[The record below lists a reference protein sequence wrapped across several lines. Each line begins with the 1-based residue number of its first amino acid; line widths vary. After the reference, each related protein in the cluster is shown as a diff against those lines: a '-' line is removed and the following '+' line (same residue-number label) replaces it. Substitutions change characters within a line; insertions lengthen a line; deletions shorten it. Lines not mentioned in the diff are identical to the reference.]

1 MTSKLYYIPR
11 IPLHYCAT
19 LIITFVISNHKFRVS
34 GPFLLFLQCSD
45 YDNSYSFRS
54 PTDDWPSMSTDVDES
69 SKQAVQQHM
78 RRGPLKSI
86 RRVAGGVAGRFRDIL
101 VQ

>member
-1 MTSKLYYIPR
+1 
-11 IPLHYCAT
+11 
-19 LIITFVISNHKFRVS
+19 
-34 GPFLLFLQCSD
+34 
-45 YDNSYSFRS
+45 
-54 PTDDWPSMSTDVDES
+54 MSTDVDES

-86 RRVAGGVAGRFRDIL
+86 RRVAGGVAGRFKDIL